1 MKKSFLFMLMIL
13 ATVSTMRA
21 NNILVVYFSWG
32 GNTQALAEEIQRQTG
47 GDIYRIEPT
56 VPYTTDYNT
65 LAYTVA
71 RNEKD
76 ANARPALKET
86 DRDFSQYNY
95 IFVGCPVW
103 WFDVPMIMH
112 TFYDTYRKQL
122 QGRTLIPFGTH
133 EMSGI
138 GGLVRAMQTDLG
150 ISGITYLQEL
160 GLIARTIG
168 TADSQQQVETW
179 LAQLGF
185 SENR

>member
-1 MKKSFLFMLMIL
+1 MKKSFLFMLIML
-13 ATVSTMRA
+13 AIVSTMRV
-21 NNILVVYFSWG
+21 NNILVVYFSCG

-95 IFVGCPVW
+95 IFVGCPV
-103 WFDVPMIMH
+103 
-112 TFYDTYRKQL
+112 
-122 QGRTLIPFGTH
+122 
-133 EMSGI
+133 
-138 GGLVRAMQTDLG
+138 
-150 ISGITYLQEL
+150 
-160 GLIARTIG
+160 
-168 TADSQQQVETW
+168 
-179 LAQLGF
+179 
-185 SENR
+185 